1 MRQNIGM
8 TMGQQLGMTPQ
19 LAQSIRLLQL
29 SSLELSAELNQALDD
44 NLMLERDDDEVEV
57 NAADDMPES
66 FGPELHT
73 STSSRQGD
81 DDVDMQQRLAVPDHQ
96 DVHMRILEQA
106 SMAFENERDRII
118 ACEICA
124 ATDDA
129 GYLQLTTEEITARLS
144 DVDGVD
150 LDSVETV
157 LERVQRLEPVGYA
170 ARSLAEALRAQLEE
184 RLADG
189 DGEPELIDV
198 ALQLVDFHLEDIAAK
213 RWTALAATLKT
224 STDMVLQAVG
234 IIRALNP
241 KPAAESPD
249 TQYVTPDVRI
259 EQGTSGWLVRLNDRA
274 IPRLRV
280 NPDYARAVESDR
292 GARALKEQLQEA
304 RWLLRSVQV
313 RQDTLLA
320 ATEAIFRRQ
329 SAFLSRGEVG
339 LVPLTLKDIAEQ
351 IGVHES
357 TLSRITTSKY
367 VETPRGIYSLKHFFP
382 SQLTAA
388 EGVSASG
395 ASVKALIKRLVEAE
409 PADKPLRDVDIAA
422 ILARRG
428 ISIARRTIAKYR
440 EAMGIGSSKERMAAR
455 RMMARPATRTP
466 QTSLRSTAA
475 SASAA

>member
-44 NLMLERDDDEVEV
+44 NLMLERDEDVEV
-57 NAADDMPES
+57 NAADDLPET
-66 FGPELHT
+66 FGPELHA
-73 STSSRQGD
+73 STSSRNGD
-81 DDVDMQQRLAVPDHQ
+81 DELDMEQRLAVPDQQ

-106 SMAFENERDRII
+106 SMAFESERDRII

-129 GYLQLTTEEITARLS
+129 GYLQIRTEDVVDRLS
-144 DVDGVD
+144 DVPNVD
-150 LDSVETV
+150 LEAVEAV
-157 LERVQRLEPVGYA
+157 LKRVQRLDPVGYA

-184 RLADG
+184 RLI
-189 DGEPELIDV
+189 DGEGESELIDV
-198 ALQLVDFHLEDIAAK
+198 ALQLVDFHLDDIAAK
-213 RWTALAATLKT
+213 RWTALAAHLKT
-224 STDMVLQAVG
+224 STDVVLQAVG

-241 KPAAESPD
+241 KPAAESTD
-249 TQYVTPDVRI
+249 TQYVTPDVRV
-259 EQGTSGWLVRLNDRA
+259 EQGSNGWLVRLNSRA

-395 ASVKALIKRLVEAE
+395 ASVKALIKRLIEAE

-440 EAMGIGSSKERMAAR
+440 EAMGVGSSKERMAAR
-455 RMMARPATRTP
+455 RMMARPAARSP

-475 SASAA
+475 PATVA

>member
-44 NLMLERDDDEVEV
+44 NLMLERDEDEDVEVHAVDDLQEGSSMELYGTGPRADDE
-57 NAADDMPES
+57 DSDMFE
-66 FGPELHT
+66 
-73 STSSRQGD
+73 R
-81 DDVDMQQRLAVPDHQ
+81 RAVAERQ

-106 SMAFENERDRII
+106 SMAFENETDRVIV
-118 ACEICA
+118 CEICA

-129 GYLQLTTEEITARLS
+129 GYLQASIEQLAERLA
-144 DVDGVD
+144 GVEGLS
-150 LDSVETV
+150 LDRIESV
-157 LERVQRLEPVGYA
+157 LERTQRLDPVGYA
-170 ARSLAEALRAQLEE
+170 ARSLSEALRVQLEE
-184 RLADG
+184 RLEDG
-189 DGEPELIDV
+189 DGDVRLINV
-198 ALQLVDFHLEDIAAK
+198 ALALVDFHLEDIAAK
-213 RWTALAATLKT
+213 RWTALASGLKVSVET
-224 STDMVLQAVG
+224 ILQAVG
-234 IIRALNP
+234 MIRGLNP
-241 KPAAESPD
+241 KPAAEVTD
-249 TQYVTPDVRI
+249 TQYVSPDVRV
-259 EQGTSGWLVRLNDRA
+259 EQSERGWSVRLNDRA
-274 IPRLRV
+274 LPRLRV
-280 NPDYARAVESDR
+280 NPEYARAVEGDKS
-292 GARALKEQLQEA
+292 ARALKDQLQEA
-304 RWLLRSVQV
+304 RWLLRSVLV

-329 SAFLSRGEVG
+329 AAFLTRGEVG
-339 LVPLTLKDIAEQ
+339 LAPLTLKDIAEE

-395 ASVKALIKRLVEAE
+395 ASVKALIKRLIDAE
-409 PADKPLRDVDIAA
+409 PVEEPLRDVDIAA

-440 EAMGIGSSKERMAAR
+440 EAMGIGSSKERVAAR
-455 RMMARPATRTP
+455 KMLARPAP
-466 QTSLRSTAA
+466 RSQGSAAAHNLATAA
-475 SASAA
+475 I

>member
-44 NLMLERDDDEVEV
+44 NLMLEREEDEDVEV
-57 NAADDMPES
+57 NAVDDLAEGSSMELHSTASRADD
-66 FGPELHT
+66 
-73 STSSRQGD
+73 D
-81 DDVDMQQRLAVPDHQ
+81 DSDMLERRTVADRQ

-106 SMAFENERDRII
+106 SMAFENETDRII
-118 ACEICA
+118 VCEICA
-124 ATDDA
+124 TTDDA
-129 GYLQLTTEEITARLS
+129 GYLQATIEQIAERL
-144 DVDGVD
+144 DGVKGVS
-150 LDSVETV
+150 LDRIESV
-157 LERVQRLEPVGYA
+157 LERTQRLDPLGYA
-170 ARSLAEALRAQLEE
+170 ARSLSEALRVQLEE
-184 RLADG
+184 RLMDG
-189 DGEPELIDV
+189 DGDPDLINV
-198 ALQLVDFHLEDIAAK
+198 ALSLVDFHLDDIAAK
-213 RWTALAATLKT
+213 RWTALASALKVPVEC
-224 STDMVLQAVG
+224 VLQAVG
-234 IIRALNP
+234 MIRGLNP
-241 KPAAESPD
+241 KPAAEVAD
-249 TQYVTPDVRI
+249 TQYVSPDVRV
-259 EQGTSGWLVRLNDRA
+259 EPSERGWSVRLNDRA
-274 IPRLRV
+274 LPRLRV
-280 NPDYARAVESDR
+280 NPEYARAVEGDKS
-292 GARALKEQLQEA
+292 ARALKDQLQEA

-329 SAFLSRGEVG
+329 SAFLTRGEVG
-339 LVPLTLKDIAEQ
+339 LGPLTLKDIAEE

-395 ASVKALIKRLVEAE
+395 ASVKALIKRLVDAE
-409 PADKPLRDVDIAA
+409 PAEAPLRDVDIAA

-440 EAMGIGSSKERMAAR
+440 EAMGIGSSKERVAAR
-455 RMMARPATRTP
+455 KMLTRPVSRGAGSAATHNSTPATV
-466 QTSLRSTAA
+466 
-475 SASAA
+475 